1 MPRRP
6 SEPLTERE
14 AQIMSV
20 LWDQKEAT
28 ADTIRAGLPDDPHDS
43 TVRTLLR
50 VLEKKGF
57 VKHKAQGKAYV
68 YTPRIPRENAERKAV
83 TTMLERFFG
92 GSAAALV
99 QRLIDDQRL
108 TPEELESL
116 RQQADALPPEGEA
129 KGDGEP
135 EDSAP

>member
-20 LWDQKEAT
+20 LWDQNEAT
-28 ADTIRAGLPDDPHDS
+28 ADDIRARLPDEPHDS

-50 VLEKKGF
+50 VLEKKGY
-57 VKHKAQGKAYV
+57 VRHKARGKAYV
-68 YTPRIPRENAERKAV
+68 YTARIPRENAERKAV
-83 TTMLERFFG
+83 STMLERFFG

-99 QRLIDDQRL
+99 QRLIDDERL
-108 TPEELESL
+108 TPEDLEVL
-116 RQQADALPPEGEA
+116 RQQADAIAPDEAPP
-129 KGDGEP
+129 GDNDA
-135 EDSAP
+135 EDTTP